1 MLGGVDMLG
10 GVALSKAGLD
20 VRLNSIWLIDFTY
33 FNKLPLNIFSILPSS
48 IANIC
53 ASFLQL
59 ANTVY

>member
-1 MLGGVDMLG
+1 MLG

-20 VRLNSIWLIDFTY
+20 VRLNSIMTNRFYILQQ
-33 FNKLPLNIFSILPSS
+33 LPLNIFSILPSS

-59 ANTVY
+59 VNTVY